1 MIHDECFI
9 WYLLTDRADA
19 TLRFEHGVE
28 LQPGDAV
35 LGGDETAT
43 TPSGKSIDATAL
55 AKLLGG

>member
-55 AKLLGG
+55 AKLLGE